1 MTDTAPTDTD
11 PTENGTRKMPSE
23 HRPAPP
29 AKKHRPLL
37 KLSAALLSVLILAV
51 CFLSWLA
58 GTESGLRFG
67 LYQIPSWFGVN
78 ISSQNLKGT
87 LLDGFDG
94 DNWSIETE
102 GADLKISR
110 FRFTWKPSELMRRS
124 LHITEISAGDIAI
137 VTKPTPPKEERPPLS
152 LPDSIDLPAA
162 VYLDRFET
170 GKISVGKTFDKQTV
184 YLERLNAAYRY
195 DRKGHRLDLKTA
207 DTPWSKSTGAVVIGL
222 KKPFVLN
229 TAIYTKG
236 ELEGETIHG
245 TARLWGS
252 LQDMHTDLILDG
264 DNIHL
269 SGKSVIHPFAESL
282 DKTLEEVLIKGFN
295 INPSA
300 FLPSLPKARLNF
312 DLTAIPSFSDG
323 IALEGSLDLENTE
336 AGFADRNSIP
346 VRQILGDFV
355 IGQDGVVHIDDA
367 DIALLERGNI
377 NLSGDIDTG
386 KNILQLDIGIDSVG
400 SDDVIQTAING
411 KLNGNI
417 GIKGP
422 TASPGIT
429 WKLSNGTARTHGS
442 LAIASDPANGQ
453 QKLVFDTVGI
463 EAGQGSLS
471 AQGYLELF
479 KDRLL
484 KLDIRSQAFNP
495 AHIDPKFPSGNING
509 SINLAGE
516 LAKEQFASKMRF
528 SPSILNGVPLNG
540 HADIIYESRHL
551 PRAAVDL
558 RLGQNI
564 IKTDG
569 SFGKKGDR
577 LNLNITA
584 PDLSRFGFGLEGL
597 LNIHGHLSGDLDGGI
612 RTFET
617 DLSGAARNLHIGKAA
632 DIRSL
637 DFTLKGSPDTSRP
650 IRADIKGSRLS
661 LSGGAAVVDTAY
673 LTLDGTGAQHRIR
686 THAAITLDGKPF
698 KFNLDALGGINREL
712 TRWKGSIGILDIG
725 GAFNLKLQNRM
736 TLEAGAERVA
746 ASAANWQAMGGSL
759 NLQHF
764 SWDKKTGI
772 SAKGSARGL
781 HIAELHNFFKP
792 PLEHNLVLNGDWDVA
807 YGRNARGYLNIS
819 RQSGDAV
826 LPGGQALGLNTFSLK
841 TRFQN
846 DRIGILLDGGAR
858 FGRINADLGIA
869 NAFGGNMANAPLGGR
884 ITASLPDLGALKPF
898 LPAAVQN
905 ITGNLNAD
913 AHIGGR
919 VDSPSVNAAVNGSSN
934 YGKINGNITVG
945 QSRSFDTAPLGGRL
959 NLTVADAEAFRN
971 FLPVGQTV
979 KGSLNAAVTLGG
991 SIADP
996 HLGGSINGDK
1006 LYYRNQT
1013 QGIILDNG
1021 SLRSHIAGRK
1031 WVIDSL
1037 KFRHEGTA
1045 ELSGT
1050 VGMENSGPDVD
1061 IGAVFDKYR
1070 ILSRPNRRLTVSGN
1084 TRLRYSPQKGI
1095 SVTGMIKTDQGLFGS
1110 QKSSMPSVGDDVVV
1124 LGEVKKEAA
1133 APLPVNMNLILDL
1146 NDSIRFAGYGADVTI
1161 GGKLTL
1167 TAQPGGNVRG
1177 VGTVRVI
1184 KGRYKA
1190 YGQDLDI
1197 TKGTVSF
1204 VGPLNDPNLNI
1215 RAERRLSPVGAG
1227 VEILGSLNSPRITL
1241 TANEPMSEKDKLSWL
1256 ILNRA
1261 GSGSSGDNA
1270 ALSAAAGALLAGQ
1283 INDRIGLVDDLGFTS
1298 KRSRNAQTGELNP
1311 AEQVL
1316 TVGKQLTG
1324 KLYIGYEYSIS
1335 SAEQSVKLIYRLTRA
1350 IQAVAR
1356 IGSRSSGGELT
1367 YTIRFDRFSGSDK
1380 KDSAGNSK
1388 GK

>member
-29 AKKHRPLL
+29 AKKRRPLL

-51 CFLSWLA
+51 CFLGWIA
-58 GTESGLRFG
+58 GTEAGLRFG

-110 FRFTWKPSELMRRS
+110 FRFAWKPSELMRRS
-124 LHITEISAGDIAI
+124 LHITDISAGDIAI
-137 VTKPTPPKEERPPLS
+137 VTKPTPPKEERPPQG
-152 LPDSIDLPAA
+152 LPDSIDLPAT

-170 GKISVGKTFDKQTV
+170 GKISMGKTFDKQTV

-195 DRKGHRLDLKTA
+195 DRKGHRLDLKAA
-207 DTPWSKSTGAVVIGL
+207 DTPWSSSSGSASVGL
-222 KKPFVLN
+222 KKPFALD

-236 ELEGETIHG
+236 GFEGETIHS
-245 TARLWGS
+245 TARLSGS
-252 LQDMHTDLILDG
+252 LKDVRAELTIDG
-264 DNIHL
+264 GNIRL

-282 DKTLEEVLIKGFN
+282 DKTLEEVLVKGFN

-300 FLPSLPKARLNF
+300 FVPSLPDAGLNF

-323 IALEGSLDLENTE
+323 IALEGSLDLENTK
-336 AGFADRNSIP
+336 ADFADRNGIP
-346 VRQILGDFV
+346 VRQVLGGFA
-355 IGQDGVVHIDDA
+355 IRQDGTVHIGNTSA
-367 DIALLERGNI
+367 ALLGRGGI
-377 NLSGDIDTG
+377 RLSGKIDTE
-386 KNILQLDIGIDSVG
+386 KDILDL
-400 SDDVIQTAING
+400 
-411 KLNGNI
+411 NI
-417 GIKGP
+417 GINSVGAEDVLQTAFKGRLDGSIGIGGT
-422 TASPGIT
+422 TASPKISWQLGT
-429 WKLSNGTARTHGS
+429 GTARTDGS
-442 LAIASDPANGQ
+442 LAIASDPANEQ
-453 QKLVFDTVGI
+453 RKLVFDTVNI
-463 EAGQGSLS
+463 SAGEGSLT

-484 KLDIRSQAFNP
+484 KLDIRSRAFDP
-495 AHIDPKFPSGNING
+495 SRIDPQFPAGNING
-509 SINLAGE
+509 SIHLAGE
-516 LAKEQFASKMRF
+516 LAKEKFTGKMRF
-528 SPSILNGVPLNG
+528 LPGTFNGVPIAG
-540 HADIIYESRHL
+540 SADIVYESRHL

-558 RLGQNI
+558 RLGRNI
-564 IKTDG
+564 VKTDG
-569 SFGKKGDR
+569 GFGKKGDR

-584 PDLSRFGFGLEGL
+584 PDLSRFGFGLAGS
-597 LNIHGHLSGDLDGGI
+597 LNVRGHLSGDLDGGI

-617 DLSGAARNLHIGKAA
+617 DLSGTARNLHIGKAA

-650 IRADIKGSRLS
+650 MRADIKGGRLS
-661 LSGGAAVVDTAY
+661 LSGGAAVVDTAG
-673 LTLDGTGAQHRIR
+673 LTLEGTGAQHRIR
-686 THAAITLDGKPF
+686 THAAMTLDGKPF
-698 KFNLDALGGINREL
+698 KLDLDASGGINREL

-764 SWDKKTGI
+764 SWDRKTGI
-772 SAKGSARGL
+772 SAKGGARGL

-792 PLEHNLVLNGDWDVA
+792 PFEHNLVLNGDWDVA
-807 YGRNARGYLNIS
+807 YGHNARGYLNIS

-826 LPGGQALGLNTFSLK
+826 LPGGQALGLNAFSLK

-858 FGRINADLGIA
+858 FGRINADLGIG
-869 NAFGGNMANAPLGGR
+869 NAFGGNMANTPLGGR

-898 LPAAVQN
+898 LPAAAQN
-905 ITGNLNAD
+905 ITGSLNAS
-913 AHIGGR
+913 AQIGGR
-919 VDSPSVNAAVNGSSN
+919 VSSPSVNAAVNGSSN

-959 NLTVADAEAFRN
+959 NLTVADAEVFRN

-1050 VGMENSGPDVD
+1050 VSMENSVPDVD

-1133 APLPVNMNLILDL
+1133 ASLPVNMNLTLDL
-1146 NDSIRFAGYGADVTI
+1146 NDGIRFSGYGADVTI

-1324 KLYIGYEYSIS
+1324 KLYIGYEYGIS

-1367 YTIRFDRFSGSDK
+1367 YTIRFDRLFGSDK
-1380 KDSAGNSK
+1380 KDSAGNGK

>member
-23 HRPAPP
+23 HRPTPP
-29 AKKHRPLL
+29 AKKRRPLL

-51 CFLSWLA
+51 CFLGWLA
-58 GTESGLRFG
+58 GTEAGLRFG

-110 FRFTWKPSELMRRS
+110 FRFAWKPSELMRRS

-170 GKISVGKTFDKQTV
+170 GKISMGKAFDKQTV
-184 YLERLNAAYRY
+184 YLERLDASYRY
-195 DRKGHRLDLKTA
+195 DRKGHRLDLKAA
-207 DTPWSKSTGAVVIGL
+207 DTPWSSSSGSASVGL
-222 KKPFVLN
+222 KKPFALD

-236 ELEGETIHG
+236 GLEGKTIHS
-245 TARLWGS
+245 TARLSGS
-252 LQDMHTDLILDG
+252 LKDVRAELAIDG
-264 DNIHL
+264 GNIRL

-282 DKTLEEVLIKGFN
+282 DKTLEEVLVKGFN
-295 INPSA
+295 INPAA
-300 FLPSLPKARLNF
+300 FVPSLPDAGLNF

-323 IALEGSLDLENTE
+323 IALEGSLDLENTK
-336 AGFADRNSIP
+336 AGFADCNGIP
-346 VRQILGDFV
+346 VRQVLGGFV
-355 IGQDGVVHIDDA
+355 IRQDGTVHIGNTSA
-367 DIALLERGNI
+367 ALLGRGGI
-377 NLSGDIDTG
+377 RLSGKIDTE
-386 KNILQLDIGIDSVG
+386 KDILDL
-400 SDDVIQTAING
+400 
-411 KLNGNI
+411 NI
-417 GIKGP
+417 GINSVGAEDVLQTAFKGRLDGSIGIGGT
-422 TASPGIT
+422 TASPKISWQLGI
-429 WKLSNGTARTHGS
+429 GTARTDGS

-453 QKLVFDTVGI
+453 RKLVLDTVNI
-463 EAGQGSLS
+463 AAGQGSLT

-484 KLDIRSQAFNP
+484 KLDIRSRAFDPSRINP
-495 AHIDPKFPSGNING
+495 QLPAGNING

-516 LAKEQFASKMRF
+516 LAKEKFTGKMRF
-528 SPSILNGVPLNG
+528 LPGTFNGVPIAG
-540 HADIIYESRHL
+540 SADIVYESRHL

-558 RLGQNI
+558 RLGRNI

-569 SFGKKGDR
+569 GFGKKGDR

-584 PDLSRFGFGLEGL
+584 PDLSRFGFGLAGS
-597 LNIHGHLSGDLDGGI
+597 LNVRGHLSGDLDGGI

-661 LSGGAAVVDTAY
+661 LSGGAAVVDTAD
-673 LTLDGTGAQHRIR
+673 LMLDGTGVQHRIR
-686 THAAITLDGKPF
+686 THAAMTLDGKPF
-698 KFNLDALGGINREL
+698 KFDLDASGGINREL

-764 SWDKKTGI
+764 SWDRKTGI
-772 SAKGSARGL
+772 SAKGGARGL

-792 PLEHNLVLNGDWDVA
+792 PFEHNLVLNGDWDVA

-826 LPGGQALGLNTFSLK
+826 LPGGQALGLNAFSLK

-846 DRIGILLDGGAR
+846 DRIGILLDGGAH
-858 FGRINADLGIA
+858 FGRINADLDIG

-898 LPAAVQN
+898 LPAAAQN
-905 ITGNLNAD
+905 IT
-913 AHIGGR
+913 
-919 VDSPSVNAAVNGSSN
+919 
-934 YGKINGNITVG
+934 
-945 QSRSFDTAPLGGRL
+945 
-959 NLTVADAEAFRN
+959 
-971 FLPVGQTV
+971 
-979 KGSLNAAVTLGG
+979 GSLNAAVTLGG

-1133 APLPVNMNLILDL
+1133 APLPVNMNLTLDL
-1146 NDSIRFAGYGADVTI
+1146 NDGIRFAGYGADVTI

-1167 TAQPGGNVRG
+1167 TAQSGGSVRG

-1283 INDRIGLVDDLGFTS
+1283 INDRIGLVDDLGFTR

-1380 KDSAGNSK
+1380 KDSAGNGK

>member
-29 AKKHRPLL
+29 AKKRRPLL

-51 CFLSWLA
+51 CFLGWIA
-58 GTESGLRFG
+58 GTEAGLRFG

-110 FRFTWKPSELMRRS
+110 FRFAWKPSELMRRS
-124 LHITEISAGDIAI
+124 LHITDISAGDIAI
-137 VTKPTPPKEERPPLS
+137 VTKPTPPKEERPPQG

-170 GKISVGKTFDKQTV
+170 GKISMGKTFDKQTV

-195 DRKGHRLDLKTA
+195 DRKGHRLDLKAA
-207 DTPWSKSTGAVVIGL
+207 DTPWSSSSGSASVGL
-222 KKPFVLN
+222 KKPFALD

-236 ELEGETIHG
+236 GFEGETIHS
-245 TARLWGS
+245 TARLSGS
-252 LQDMHTDLILDG
+252 LKDVRAELTIDG
-264 DNIHL
+264 GNIRL

-282 DKTLEEVLIKGFN
+282 DKTLEEVLVKGFN

-300 FLPSLPKARLNF
+300 FVPSLPDAGLNF

-323 IALEGSLDLENTE
+323 IALEGSLDLENTK
-336 AGFADRNSIP
+336 AGFADRNGIP
-346 VRQILGDFV
+346 VRQVLGGFV
-355 IGQDGVVHIDDA
+355 IRQDGTVHIGNTSA
-367 DIALLERGNI
+367 ALLGRGGI
-377 NLSGDIDTG
+377 RLSGKIDTE
-386 KNILQLDIGIDSVG
+386 KDILDL
-400 SDDVIQTAING
+400 
-411 KLNGNI
+411 NI
-417 GIKGP
+417 GINSVGAEDVLQTAFKGRLDGSIGIGGT
-422 TASPGIT
+422 TASPKISWQLGT
-429 WKLSNGTARTHGS
+429 GTARTDGS
-442 LAIASDPANGQ
+442 LAIASDPANEQ
-453 QKLVFDTVGI
+453 RKLVFDTVNI
-463 EAGQGSLS
+463 SAGEGSLT

-484 KLDIRSQAFNP
+484 KLDIRSRAFDP
-495 AHIDPKFPSGNING
+495 SRIDPQFPAGNING
-509 SINLAGE
+509 SIHLAGE
-516 LAKEQFASKMRF
+516 LAKEKFTGKMRF
-528 SPSILNGVPLNG
+528 LPGTFNGVPIAG
-540 HADIIYESRHL
+540 SADIVYESRHL
-551 PRAAVDL
+551 PRAAVNL
-558 RLGQNI
+558 RLGRNI
-564 IKTDG
+564 VKTDG
-569 SFGKKGDR
+569 GFGKKGDR

-584 PDLSRFGFGLEGL
+584 PDLSRFGFGLAGS
-597 LNIHGHLSGDLDGGI
+597 LNVRGHLSGDLDGGI

-617 DLSGAARNLHIGKAA
+617 DLSGTARNLHIGKAA

-650 IRADIKGSRLS
+650 MRADIKGGRLS
-661 LSGGAAVVDTAY
+661 LSGGAAVVDTAG
-673 LTLDGTGAQHRIR
+673 LTLEGTGAQHRIR
-686 THAAITLDGKPF
+686 THAAMTLDGKPF
-698 KFNLDALGGINREL
+698 KLDLDASGGINREL

-736 TLEAGAERVA
+736 TLEAGAERLA

-764 SWDKKTGI
+764 SWDRKTGI
-772 SAKGSARGL
+772 SAKGGARGL

-792 PLEHNLVLNGDWDVA
+792 PFEHNLVLNGDWDVA
-807 YGRNARGYLNIS
+807 YGHNARGYLNIS

-826 LPGGQALGLNTFSLK
+826 LPGGQALGLNAFSLK

-858 FGRINADLGIA
+858 FGRINADLGIG
-869 NAFGGNMANAPLGGR
+869 NAFGGNMANTPLGGR

-898 LPAAVQN
+898 LPAAAQN
-905 ITGNLNAD
+905 IT
-913 AHIGGR
+913 
-919 VDSPSVNAAVNGSSN
+919 
-934 YGKINGNITVG
+934 
-945 QSRSFDTAPLGGRL
+945 
-959 NLTVADAEAFRN
+959 
-971 FLPVGQTV
+971 
-979 KGSLNAAVTLGG
+979 GSLNAAVTLGG

-1050 VGMENSGPDVD
+1050 VSMENSVPDVD

-1133 APLPVNMNLILDL
+1133 ASLPVNMNLTLDL
-1146 NDSIRFAGYGADVTI
+1146 NDGIRFSGYGADVTI

-1324 KLYIGYEYSIS
+1324 KLYIGYEYGIS

-1367 YTIRFDRFSGSDK
+1367 YTIRFDRLFGSDK
-1380 KDSAGNSK
+1380 KDSAGNGK

>member
-29 AKKHRPLL
+29 AKKRRPLL

-51 CFLSWLA
+51 CFLGWIA
-58 GTESGLRFG
+58 GTEAGLRFG

-110 FRFTWKPSELMRRS
+110 FRFAWKPSELMRRS
-124 LHITEISAGDIAI
+124 LHITDISAGDIAI
-137 VTKPTPPKEERPPLS
+137 VTKPTPPKEERPPQG

-170 GKISVGKTFDKQTV
+170 GKISMGKTFDKQTV

-195 DRKGHRLDLKTA
+195 DRKGHRLDLKAA
-207 DTPWSKSTGAVVIGL
+207 DTPWSSSSGSASVGL
-222 KKPFVLN
+222 KKPFALD

-236 ELEGETIHG
+236 GFEGETIHS
-245 TARLWGS
+245 TARLSGS
-252 LQDMHTDLILDG
+252 LKDVRAELTIDG
-264 DNIHL
+264 GNIRL

-282 DKTLEEVLIKGFN
+282 DKTLEEVLVKGFN

-300 FLPSLPKARLNF
+300 FVPSLPDAGLNF

-323 IALEGSLDLENTE
+323 IALEGSLDLENTK
-336 AGFADRNSIP
+336 AGFADRNGIP
-346 VRQILGDFV
+346 VRQVLGGFV
-355 IGQDGVVHIDDA
+355 IRQDGTVHIGNTSA
-367 DIALLERGNI
+367 ALLGRGGI
-377 NLSGDIDTG
+377 RLSGKIDTE
-386 KNILQLDIGIDSVG
+386 KDILDL
-400 SDDVIQTAING
+400 
-411 KLNGNI
+411 NI
-417 GIKGP
+417 GINSVGAEDVLQTAFKGRLDGSIGIGGT
-422 TASPGIT
+422 TASPKISWQLGT
-429 WKLSNGTARTHGS
+429 GTARTDGS
-442 LAIASDPANGQ
+442 LAIASDPANEQ
-453 QKLVFDTVGI
+453 RKLVFDTVNI
-463 EAGQGSLS
+463 SAGEGSLT

-484 KLDIRSQAFNP
+484 KLDIRSRAFDP
-495 AHIDPKFPSGNING
+495 SRIDPQFPAGNING
-509 SINLAGE
+509 SIHLAGE
-516 LAKEQFASKMRF
+516 LAKEKFTGKMRF
-528 SPSILNGVPLNG
+528 LPGTFNGVPIAG
-540 HADIIYESRHL
+540 SADIVYESRHL

-558 RLGQNI
+558 RLGRNI
-564 IKTDG
+564 VKTDG
-569 SFGKKGDR
+569 GFGKKGDR

-584 PDLSRFGFGLEGL
+584 PDLSRFGFGLAGS
-597 LNIHGHLSGDLDGGI
+597 LNVRGHLSGDLDGGI

-617 DLSGAARNLHIGKAA
+617 DLSGTARNLHIGKAA

-650 IRADIKGSRLS
+650 MRADIKGGRLS
-661 LSGGAAVVDTAY
+661 LSGGAAVVDTAG
-673 LTLDGTGAQHRIR
+673 LTLEGTGAQHRIR
-686 THAAITLDGKPF
+686 THAAMTLDGKPF
-698 KFNLDALGGINREL
+698 KLDLDASGGINREL

-736 TLEAGAERVA
+736 TLEAGAERLA

-764 SWDKKTGI
+764 SWDRKTGI
-772 SAKGSARGL
+772 SAKGGARGL

-792 PLEHNLVLNGDWDVA
+792 PFEHNLVLNGDWDVA
-807 YGRNARGYLNIS
+807 YGHNARGYLNIS

-826 LPGGQALGLNTFSLK
+826 LPGGQALGLNAFSLK

-858 FGRINADLGIA
+858 FGRINADLGIG
-869 NAFGGNMANAPLGGR
+869 NAFGGNMANTPLGGR

-898 LPAAVQN
+898 LPAAAQN
-905 ITGNLNAD
+905 IT
-913 AHIGGR
+913 
-919 VDSPSVNAAVNGSSN
+919 
-934 YGKINGNITVG
+934 
-945 QSRSFDTAPLGGRL
+945 
-959 NLTVADAEAFRN
+959 
-971 FLPVGQTV
+971 
-979 KGSLNAAVTLGG
+979 GSLNAAVTLGG

-1050 VGMENSGPDVD
+1050 VSMENSVPDVD

-1133 APLPVNMNLILDL
+1133 ASLPVNMNLTLDL
-1146 NDSIRFAGYGADVTI
+1146 NDGIRFSGYGADVTI

-1324 KLYIGYEYSIS
+1324 KLYIGYEYGIS

-1367 YTIRFDRFSGSDK
+1367 YTIRFDRLFGSDK
-1380 KDSAGNSK
+1380 KDSAGNGK

>member
-1 MTDTAPTDTD
+1 MTDTSPTVNDT
-11 PTENGTRKMPSE
+11 RQMPSE
-23 HRPAPP
+23 NRPTPP
-29 AKKHRPLL
+29 VKKR
-37 KLSAALLSVLILAV
+37 KLFRKSAAVLLCILILITSFAG
-51 CFLSWLA
+51 WLA

-67 LYQIPSWFGVN
+67 LYKIPSWFGVN
-78 ISSQNLKGT
+78 ISSKNLKGT
-87 LLDGFDG
+87 LIAGFDG

-102 GADLKISR
+102 GADITVSR
-110 FRFTWKPSELMRRS
+110 FRFDWKPSELIRRR
-124 LHITEISAGDIAI
+124 LHITEISAGDISI
-137 VTKPTPPKEERPPLS
+137 VTKPTPPKEERPAQG

-162 VYLDRFET
+162 VSVDRFET
-170 GKISVGKTFDKQTV
+170 GKISVGKAFDKQTV
-184 YLERLNAAYRY
+184 YLERLDASYRY
-195 DRKGHRLDLKTA
+195 DIKGHRLDLKTA

-269 SGKSVIHPFAESL
+269 SGKSIIHPFAESL

-323 IALEGSLDLENTE
+323 IALDGSLDLENTE

-367 DIALLERGNI
+367 GIALLERGNI

-411 KLNGNI
+411 RLNGNI

-442 LAIASDPANGQ
+442 LGIESDPANGQ
-453 QKLVFDTVGI
+453 QKLVFDTVSI
-463 EAGQGSLS
+463 EAGQGSLT

-516 LAKEQFASKMRF
+516 LAKEQFSGKMRF

-551 PRAAVDL
+551 PRALIDL

-597 LNIHGHLSGDLDGGI
+597 LNIHGHLSGDPSEGI
-612 RTFET
+612 KTFET
-617 DLSGAARNLHIGKAA
+617 NLSGTARGLHIGKAA
-632 DIRSL
+632 NIRSL
-637 DFTLKGSPDTSRP
+637 DFTLKGSPDINRP
-650 IRADIKGSRLS
+650 LHADIKGSS
-661 LSGGAAVVDTAY
+661 LSVSGGSAVIDTAD

-686 THAAITLDGKPF
+686 THASMTLNGKPF
-698 KFNLDALGGINREL
+698 KFDLDASGGINKAL
-712 TRWKGSIGILDIG
+712 TLWKGSISVFDIG

-736 TLEAGAERVA
+736 MLEAGAERVA
-746 ASAANWQAMGGSL
+746 MSTANWRAMGGSL

-764 SWDKKTGI
+764 SWDKKSGI
-772 SAKGSARGL
+772 SAKGNAHSL
-781 HIAELHNFFKP
+781 HIAELHNFYKP
-792 PLEHNLVLNGDWDVA
+792 PVEHNLVLDGDWDVA
-807 YGRNARGYLNIS
+807 YGHNAHGYLNIS
-819 RQSGDAV
+819 RQSGDVV
-826 LPGGQALGLNTFSLK
+826 LDGKHALGLNALSLK

-846 DRIGILLDGGAR
+846 NRIETLLDSGTR
-858 FGRINADLGIA
+858 FGRINADLDIG
-869 NAFGGNMANAPLGGR
+869 NAFGGNMAAAPIGGR
-884 ITASLPDLGALKPF
+884 ITVSLPDFGAFKPF
-898 LPAAVQN
+898 LPATVQN

-919 VDSPSVNAAVNGSSN
+919 VSSPSVNAAVNGSSN
-934 YGKINGNITVG
+934 YGKINGNITIG
-945 QSRSFDTAPLGGRL
+945 QSNSFSTSPLGGKL
-959 NLTVADAEAFRN
+959 NLTVADAEVFRN

-991 SIADP
+991 NIANP
-996 HLGGSINGDK
+996 HLGGSINGEK
-1006 LYYRNQT
+1006 LYYRNQS

-1021 SLRSHIAGRK
+1021 SLRSHIEGRK
-1031 WVIDSL
+1031 WIIDSL

-1050 VGMENSGPDVD
+1050 VSMENSEPDVD
-1061 IGAVFDKYR
+1061 ISAVFDKYR
-1070 ILSRPNRRLTVSGN
+1070 ILSRPNRRLLVSGN
-1084 TRLRYSPQKGI
+1084 TRLLYSPQKGI

-1124 LGEVKKEAA
+1124 LGEPKKEAA
-1133 APLPVNMNLILDL
+1133 TTLPVSMNLTLDL
-1146 NDSIRFAGYGADVTI
+1146 NDNIRFVGYGADVTA

-1167 TAQPGGNVRG
+1167 TSHPGESVQGI
-1177 VGTVRVI
+1177 GTVHIV

-1197 TKGTVSF
+1197 TKGRVSF
-1204 VGPLNDPNLNI
+1204 VGPLNAPNLNI

-1227 VEILGSLNSPRITL
+1227 VEILGSLNSPRVTL

-1256 ILNRA
+1256 VLNRA
-1261 GSGSSGDNA
+1261 SSGSSSDNDT
-1270 ALSAAAGALLAGQ
+1270 LSAAAGALLAGQ

-1316 TVGKQLTG
+1316 TIGKQLTG
-1324 KLYIGYEYSIS
+1324 DLYIGYEYGIS
-1335 SAEQSVKLIYRLTRA
+1335 SAEQSIKMVYQLTRA

-1356 IGSRSSGGELT
+1356 IDSRSSGGELK
-1367 YTIRFDRFSGSDK
+1367 YTIRFDRFFGSDK
-1380 KDSAGNSK
+1380 KDSAEN
-1388 GK
+1388 GKEK

>member
-23 HRPAPP
+23 HRPTPP
-29 AKKHRPLL
+29 AKKRRPLL

-51 CFLSWLA
+51 CFLGWLA
-58 GTESGLRFG
+58 GTEAGLRFG

-110 FRFTWKPSELMRRS
+110 FRFAWKPSELMRRS

-170 GKISVGKTFDKQTV
+170 GKISMGKAFDKQTV
-184 YLERLNAAYRY
+184 YLERLDASYRY
-195 DRKGHRLDLKTA
+195 DRKGHRLDLKAA
-207 DTPWSKSTGAVVIGL
+207 DTPWSSSSGAASVGL
-222 KKPFVLN
+222 KKPFALD

-236 ELEGETIHG
+236 GLEGKTIHS
-245 TARLWGS
+245 TARLSGS
-252 LQDMHTDLILDG
+252 LKDVRAELAIDG
-264 DNIHL
+264 GNIRL

-282 DKTLEEVLIKGFN
+282 DKTLEEVLVKGFN
-295 INPSA
+295 INPAA
-300 FLPSLPKARLNF
+300 FVPSLPDAGLNF

-323 IALEGSLDLENTE
+323 IALEGSLDLENTK
-336 AGFADRNSIP
+336 AGFADRNGIP
-346 VRQILGDFV
+346 VRQVLGGFV
-355 IGQDGVVHIDDA
+355 IRQDGTVHIGNTSA
-367 DIALLERGNI
+367 ALLGRGGI
-377 NLSGDIDTG
+377 RLSGKIDTE
-386 KNILQLDIGIDSVG
+386 KDILDL
-400 SDDVIQTAING
+400 
-411 KLNGNI
+411 NI
-417 GIKGP
+417 GINSVGAEDVLQTAFKGRLDGSIGIGGT
-422 TASPGIT
+422 TASPKISWQLGI
-429 WKLSNGTARTHGS
+429 GTARTDGS

-453 QKLVFDTVGI
+453 RKLVLDTVNI
-463 EAGQGSLS
+463 AAGQGSLT

-484 KLDIRSQAFNP
+484 KLDIRSRAFDP
-495 AHIDPKFPSGNING
+495 SRIDPQLPAGNING

-516 LAKEQFASKMRF
+516 LAKEKFTGKMRF
-528 SPSILNGVPLNG
+528 LPGTFNGVPIAG
-540 HADIIYESRHL
+540 SADIVYESRHL

-558 RLGQNI
+558 RLGRNI

-569 SFGKKGDR
+569 GFGKKGDR

-584 PDLSRFGFGLEGL
+584 PDLSRFGFGLAGS
-597 LNIHGHLSGDLDGGI
+597 LNVRGHLSGDLDGGI

-661 LSGGAAVVDTAY
+661 LSGGAAVVDTAD
-673 LTLDGTGAQHRIR
+673 LMLDGTGVQHRIR
-686 THAAITLDGKPF
+686 THAAMTLDGKPF
-698 KFNLDALGGINREL
+698 KFDLDASGGINREL

-772 SAKGSARGL
+772 SAKGGAHGL

-792 PLEHNLVLNGDWDVA
+792 PFEHNLVLNGDWDVA

-826 LPGGQALGLNTFSLK
+826 LPGGQALGLNAFSLK

-898 LPAAVQN
+898 LPAAAQN
-905 ITGNLNAD
+905 IT
-913 AHIGGR
+913 
-919 VDSPSVNAAVNGSSN
+919 
-934 YGKINGNITVG
+934 
-945 QSRSFDTAPLGGRL
+945 
-959 NLTVADAEAFRN
+959 
-971 FLPVGQTV
+971 
-979 KGSLNAAVTLGG
+979 GSLNAAVTLGG

-1133 APLPVNMNLILDL
+1133 APLPVNMNLTLDL
-1146 NDSIRFAGYGADVTI
+1146 NDGIRFAGYGADVTI

-1167 TAQPGGNVRG
+1167 TAQSGGSVRG

-1380 KDSAGNSK
+1380 KDSAGNGK